1 MSRSSQRHSS
11 GRPVGGSFD
20 GWTIQRNVINA
31 LVYRELKTRVS
42 QVKFG
47 VLGVFIEP
55 LGVIAVFLLIFGL
68 LGRGSNPGGIDIILF
83 LACGVVLYTMYVNI
97 SIRSLNSMR
106 ANEELFFYRPVKP
119 VDTVIAR
126 ALVESGLYGLILLII
141 GAFTCLLRE
150 KLLINDFGL
159 LVVVFIAL
167 ALNAFGF
174 GVFLMA
180 AGHRYRA
187 LHQIVPLIMRPMWF
201 ISGIFFSL
209 SSVPQQY
216 VPLLSWNPITQ
227 AIELSRYAFSS
238 DYPINPAVVSLP
250 YLLATAAGSCALGL
264 WVYSNNE
271 KILLTR

>member
-1 MSRSSQRHSS
+1 MIRSSQRRGSA
-11 GRPVGGSFD
+11 RPVGGSLD

-47 VLGVFIEP
+47 VFGVFIEP
-55 LGVIAVFLLIFGL
+55 LGVIGVFLLIFGFI
-68 LGRGSNPGGIDIILF
+68 RGGSPGIDIILF
-83 LACGVVLYTMYVNI
+83 LACGVILYTMYVNI

-126 ALVESGLYGLILLII
+126 ALVESGLYGSIFLII
-141 GAFTCLLRE
+141 AGFTCLLRE
-150 KLLINDFGL
+150 QWLIHDFGM
-159 LVVVFIAL
+159 LVVTFIAL
-167 ALNAFGF
+167 VFNAFGF

-187 LHQIVPLIMRPMWF
+187 LHQIVPMIMRPMWF

-209 SSVPQQY
+209 SAVPQQFL
-216 VPLLSWNPITQ
+216 PWLSWNPITQ
-227 AIELSRYAFSS
+227 AIELSRSAFSP
-238 DYPINPAVVSLP
+238 DYPINPMVVSLP
-250 YLLATAAGSCALGL
+250 YLLASAAFSCAFGL
-264 WVYSNNE
+264 WVYTNNE

>member
-1 MSRSSQRHSS
+1 MTRSSQRRGSA
-11 GRPVGGSFD
+11 RPVGGSLD

-47 VLGVFIEP
+47 VVGVFIEP
-55 LGVIAVFLLIFGL
+55 LGVIAVFLLIFGFI
-68 LGRGSNPGGIDIILF
+68 GRGSNPGIDIILF
-83 LACGVVLYTMYVNI
+83 LSCGVILYTMYVNI
-97 SIRSLNSMR
+97 SIRSLNSMK

-141 GAFTCLLRE
+141 GVFTCLLRE
-150 KLLINDFGL
+150 QLLINDFGL

-174 GVFLMA
+174 GIFLMA
-180 AGHRYRA
+180 AGHRYSA

-209 SSVPQQY
+209 SSVPQQFL
-216 VPLLSWNPITQ
+216 PWLSWNPITQ

-238 DYPINPAVVSLP
+238 DYPINPEVVSLP

-264 WVYSNNE
+264 WVYRNNE

>member
-1 MSRSSQRHSS
+1 MTRTPQRPGSA
-11 GRPVGGSFD
+11 RPVGGSLD
-20 GWTIQRNVINA
+20 GWRIQRNVINA

-68 LGRGSNPGGIDIILF
+68 FRGRAAIGIDIILF
-83 LACGVVLYTMYVNI
+83 LACGVILYTMYVNI
-97 SIRSLNSMR
+97 AIRSLNSMQ
-106 ANEELFFYRPVKP
+106 ANEALFFYRPVKP

-126 ALVESGLYGLILLII
+126 ALVESGLYGSILLII
-141 GAFTCLLRE
+141 SGFTCLLRE
-150 KLLINDFGL
+150 QWLFYDFGL
-159 LVVVFIAL
+159 LVITFIAL

-180 AGHRYRA
+180 AGHRYKA
-187 LHQIVPLIMRPMWF
+187 LHQIVPLVMRPMWF

-209 SSVPQQY
+209 SAVPQQF
-216 VPLLSWNPITQ
+216 LTWLSWNPIAQ
-227 AIELSRYAFSS
+227 AIELSRSAFSP
-238 DYPINPAVVSLP
+238 DYPINPTVISLP
-250 YLLATAAGSCALGL
+250 YLLASAAFSCAIGL

-271 KILLTR
+271 RILLTR

>member
-1 MSRSSQRHSS
+1 MIRSTQRRGSV
-11 GRPVGGSFD
+11 RPVAGSLD

-55 LGVIAVFLLIFGL
+55 LGVIAVFLLIFGFV
-68 LGRGSNPGGIDIILF
+68 RGTSPGIDIILF
-83 LACGVVLYTMYVNI
+83 LACGVILYTMYVNI

-119 VDTVIAR
+119 IDTVIAR
-126 ALVESGLYGLILLII
+126 SLVESGLYGFIFLII
-141 GAFTCLLRE
+141 AGFTCLLRE
-150 KLLINDFGL
+150 QWLIYDFGM
-159 LVVVFIAL
+159 LVVTFIAL
-167 ALNAFGF
+167 VLNAFGF

-180 AGHRYRA
+180 AGHRYQI

-209 SSVPQQY
+209 SSVPQQFL
-216 VPLLSWNPITQ
+216 PWLSWNPITQ
-227 AIELSRYAFSS
+227 AIELSRSAFSL
-238 DYPINPAVVSLP
+238 DYPINPTVVSLP
-250 YLLATAAGSCALGL
+250 YLLASAAFSCAFGL

>member
-1 MSRSSQRHSS
+1 MTRSPQSRGSS
-11 GRPVGGSFD
+11 RPVGGSLD

-55 LGVIAVFLLIFGL
+55 LGVIAVFLSIFGFV
-68 LGRGSNPGGIDIILF
+68 RGGSPGIDIILF
-83 LACGVVLYTMYVNI
+83 LACGVILYTMYVNI
-97 SIRSLNSMR
+97 SIRSLNSMQ

-126 ALVESGLYGLILLII
+126 TLVESGLYGSIFLII
-141 GAFTCLLRE
+141 AGFTCLIRE
-150 KLLINDFGL
+150 KWLIDDFGL
-159 LVVVFIAL
+159 LVITFIAL
-167 ALNAFGF
+167 TLNAFGF

-180 AGHRYRA
+180 AGHRYKA
-187 LHQIVPLIMRPMWF
+187 LHQIVPLIMRPLWF
-201 ISGIFFSL
+201 VSGIFFSL
-209 SSVPQQY
+209 NAVPQQFI
-216 VPLLSWNPITQ
+216 PWLSWSPIVQ
-227 AIELSRYAFSS
+227 AVELSRSAFSV
-238 DYPINPAVVSLP
+238 DYSINPLIVSLP
-250 YLLATAAGSCALGL
+250 YLLTTSALSCAFGL

>member
-1 MSRSSQRHSS
+1 MRSPQRRGSV
-11 GRPVGGSFD
+11 RPVGGSLD

-55 LGVIAVFLLIFGL
+55 LGVIAVFLLIFGFI
-68 LGRGSNPGGIDIILF
+68 RGSSPGIDIVLF
-83 LACGVVLYTMYVNI
+83 LACGVILYTMYINI

-126 ALVESGLYGLILLII
+126 ALVESGLYGSIFLII
-141 GAFTCLLRE
+141 ACFTCLLRE
-150 KLLINDFGL
+150 QWLIQDFGM
-159 LVVVFIAL
+159 LVVTFIAL
-167 ALNAFGF
+167 VFNAFGF
-174 GVFLMA
+174 GLFLMT

-187 LHQIVPLIMRPMWF
+187 LNQLVPMIMRPMWF

-209 SSVPQQY
+209 SSVPQQF
-216 VPLLSWNPITQ
+216 VPWLSWNPITQ
-227 AIELSRYAFSS
+227 AIELSRSAFSS
-238 DYPINPAVVSLP
+238 DYPINPMVVSLP
-250 YLLATAAGSCALGL
+250 YLLASAAFSCAFGL
-264 WVYSNNE
+264 WVYTNNE

>member
-1 MSRSSQRHSS
+1 MTRSSQNRGSA
-11 GRPVGGSFD
+11 RPVGGSLD
-20 GWTIQRNVINA
+20 GWTIQRNVISA

-47 VLGVFIEP
+47 VLGVFVEP
-55 LGVIAVFLLIFGL
+55 LGVIAVFLMIFGL
-68 LGRGSNPGGIDIILF
+68 FRGRAAVGIDIILF
-83 LACGVVLYTMYVNI
+83 LACGVILFTMYVNI

-126 ALVESGLYGLILLII
+126 ALVEAGLYGSILLII
-141 GAFTCLLRE
+141 AGFTCLLRE
-150 KLLINDFGL
+150 QWLFHDFGL
-159 LVVVFIAL
+159 LVVAFIAL

-180 AGHRYRA
+180 AGHRYQV

-209 SSVPQQY
+209 SAVPHQFL
-216 VPLLSWNPITQ
+216 PWLSWNPITQ
-227 AIELSRYAFSS
+227 AIELSRSAFSP
-238 DYPINPAVVSLP
+238 DYPINPMVVSLP
-250 YLLATAAGSCALGL
+250 YLLASAAFSCAFGL

-271 KILLTR
+271 RILLTR